1 MSALK
6 LYLDSRIA
14 IISLYYQ
21 VRGNY
26 SHYTK
31 VIAPPNMLRARELL
45 KSIPDD
51 EDDDTRISVPRRKG
65 KQRLREELRENL
77 ARHNKT
83 RPERSSYR
91 PTRKRRR
98 G

>member
-31 VIAPPNMLRARELL
+31 VLAPPNMLRARELL
-45 KSIPDD
+45 KSMTD
-51 EDDDTRISVPRRKG
+51 
-65 KQRLREELRENL
+65 
-77 ARHNKT
+77 
-83 RPERSSYR
+83 
-91 PTRKRRR
+91 
-98 G
+98 